1 MTLRA
6 VGIALALAL
15 VIWLVAVQM
24 PTSPAGNSEV
34 VQGFRHPK
42 GFDAFLVRS
51 LSKTPD
57 FFSLSTHNVK
67 VCSCPQSA
75 PSGHW
80 LGILSNLT

>member
-57 FFSLSTHNVK
+57 VGFHAELSRFFHREVSHL
-67 VCSCPQSA
+67 
-75 PSGHW
+75 
-80 LGILSNLT
+80 